1 LRPVDKADRWTS
13 AKCVRGF
20 LPSASIGNKEWGVR
34 LDVNVRTGNK
44 PTVASGACL
53 ALCLVVLTA
62 GSAWAAATPIY
73 KCFDK
78 NLGLLYTDEPCK
90 DGEQLN
96 IRAGDADPAAVAR
109 LERAR
114 DALDQS
120 AAQRM
125 ADDRRDAALV
135 ERAALMAYA
144 PAEERGAN
152 DYGPA
157 YVSDYGFVS
166 HPFMHHHPMQRRQP
180 KLHHMRHFAPHPP
193 FIVPRR

>member
-1 LRPVDKADRWTS
+1 
-13 AKCVRGF
+13 
-20 LPSASIGNKEWGVR
+20 

-62 GSAWAAATPIY
+62 GGAWAATTPIY

-96 IRAGDADPAAVAR
+96 IRAGDVDPAAVAW

-125 ADDRRDAALV
+125 ADDRSDAALV

-152 DYGPA
+152 DYGPT

-166 HPFMHHHPMQRRQP
+166 YPFMHHHPMHPRQP